1 MAGLDLVKFSMDIA
15 YQTNNFTQ
23 KGTIANENASGLL
36 ADLPKHIL
44 KNALKVPYFCE
55 PEEFKSICMALKNRL
70 CLLEPELE
78 ATHPTIKFL
87 AEHMIKNF
95 LKKNYR
101 DKQIKIVGAKLN
113 KAEAQIKSEKEPHF
127 CFLYPE
133 LEDHYRMLESMN
145 ANEVQADK
153 LEARKRALEIHIKAL
168 SDSVRKNPPSN
179 YSVGMRDQIEELLS
193 ETIALDR
200 EINKM
205 QDFSEVLE
213 SSTSKILKNCCN
225 VGAEE
230 CPVKADIVLGFD
242 SFYDIDLKKAFDN
255 FNEIGASEVYLSLVI
270 PFGLMFVDEY
280 YSDELGVFFRKTKK
294 GFIMTHND
302 MSNGYIHENSRTILG
317 LMDSS
322 FIELDSGSWVS
333 EIVNSTAEICLLKF
347 TKSKNMKKTVRKLLP
362 RKFDKY
368 SVILNPMDYFG
379 PYKQITP
386 MFVEKTKLEAIIGF
400 VGRYK
405 NSNKTII
412 QETLSFAQSLF
423 MSVAVGSTVLQEGS
437 ELCNAVLMP
446 MVLYAILDASFN
458 LGQTVK
464 CMSKAKPRGFL
475 KSIWNVCVDTFKN
488 RLHLVFG
495 ALYEYLTQS
504 RVERFLRERIDLRGL
519 ILISEIQS
527 GWSFRKIVK
536 IFNEVVPDRFDEF
549 IENMPTLNEIWNGN
563 ISPSELAAHA
573 VDLMLNGVENA
584 ELDIFKSDKIL
595 RRMSRNREK
604 EIFKMGCAEDDIDKY
619 KSTSFIKELSE
630 LNEIMKDAE
639 DSIEWNEAWIDYYSK
654 EKEKENDPSLMKVN
668 GEYTKIEYDLESHD
682 PNRKL
687 NDDDR
692 RMSDLSMAALSFN
705 TARMN
710 KDGTVKQLSENKIA
724 ELVQTLT
731 KKGCDGELALS
742 SEQVKEKLISLRD
755 NYVTN
760 IVSIPDGRLEE
771 IKSAVITSVKQLIKS
786 KAYEGVEN
794 KKIFVQSG
802 SAGCGKTSYVIRNWS
817 KNKDGTASKRDAY
830 IVPFANTCMQTSDA
844 LKLAYGDKIEYAV
857 KTYEKITELTGD
869 NCGGGTLYIDEA
881 GALSD
886 PFIIFA
892 IMVTKYERY
901 VLMGDDEQTGANDN
915 TGIMEINGYTTLIK
929 DPSNIERAYYTF
941 RYGPSA
947 AAFANFNFNYPVF
960 SLRNE
965 DTHVKIRDLSEI
977 DETTRDTVIT
987 ISKKNQGYYE
997 ERIKNASVMTAKSS
1011 QGLTKKRV
1019 HYVLRGNDVKDALSF
1034 RANSIVAATRATTEL
1049 NVYVDLVSK
1058 STKAVSNFRAF
1069 TNNYATLFNVVISN
1083 VSDFS

>member
-36 ADLPKHIL
+36 ADIPKHIL

-113 KAEAQIKSEKEPHF
+113 KAEANIKAEKNPHF

-145 ANEVQADK
+145 ANEIQADK
-153 LEARKRALEIHIKAL
+153 LEAKKRALEIHIKAL
-168 SDSVRKNPPSN
+168 SDSIKKNPPSS
-179 YSVGMRDQIEELLS
+179 YSAGMRDQVEELLS
-193 ETIALDR
+193 ETLTLDR
-200 EINKM
+200 EINRM
-205 QDFSEVLE
+205 QDMTEVLE
-213 SSTSKILKNCCN
+213 SSTSKILGNCCN
-225 VGAEE
+225 VGVEE
-230 CPVKADIVLGFD
+230 CPVRADIVLGFD
-242 SFYDIDLKKAFDN
+242 SFYDVDLKKAFKN
-255 FNEIGASEVYLSLVI
+255 FNSIGASEVYMSLVI

-302 MSNGYIHENSRTILG
+302 MSNGYIHENSRTIMG

-322 FIELDSGSWVS
+322 FIENEGETWMS

-347 TKSKNMKKTVRKLLP
+347 TKAKNIKKTVRKLLP

-368 SVILNPMDYFG
+368 TIILNPMDYFG
-379 PYKQITP
+379 PFKQLTP

-437 ELCNAVLMP
+437 ELCNAILMP
-446 MVLYAILDASFN
+446 MVLYAILDASFS

-464 CMSKAKPRGFL
+464 CLAKAKPKGFL
-475 KSIWNVCVDTFKN
+475 RSVWNVCIDAFKQ
-488 RLHLVFG
+488 RLHGVFG
-495 ALYEYLTQS
+495 PFYEFFTQT

-519 ILISEIQS
+519 ILISEVES
-527 GWSFRKIVK
+527 EWSFRKIVK
-536 IFNEVVPDRFDEF
+536 LFNEVIPDRFDEF
-549 IENMPTLNEIWNGN
+549 IENMPTLSDIWVGK

-573 VDLMLNGVENA
+573 VDLMINGQDNL
-584 ELDIFKSDKIL
+584 ELCIFKNEKTLRKIRREEEKKAYLEQSSD
-595 RRMSRNREK
+595 
-604 EIFKMGCAEDDIDKY
+604 FKDNY
-619 KSTSFIKELSE
+619 KSTKLISE
-630 LNEIMKDAE
+630 LGDLNNILREAE
-639 DSIEWNEAWIDYYSK
+639 DSIEWNEAWSAYYAQ
-654 EKEKENDPSLMKVN
+654 ETERNNDPSLKKVN
-668 GEYTKIEYDLESHD
+668 GSYEKVEYDLNAHD
-682 PNRKL
+682 PTRNL
-687 NDDDR
+687 HDDDR

-705 TARMN
+705 TNRMD
-710 KDGTVKQLSENKIA
+710 KGGKVKPLSDNQISD
-724 ELVQTLT
+724 LVKVLT
-731 KKGCDGELALS
+731 KTGEDAQLDLS
-742 SEQVKEKLISLRD
+742 PDQVKEKLISLRD

-760 IVSIPDGRLEE
+760 IVSLPDGRLEE
-771 IKSAVITSVKQLIKS
+771 IKSNVIVKVKELIKS
-786 KAYEGVEN
+786 KAYENVSN
-794 KKIFVQSG
+794 KKLFIKSG
-802 SAGCGKTSYVIRNWS
+802 SAGCGKTSYVIKNWS
-817 KNKDGTASKRDAY
+817 KDKDGNANKRDGY
-830 IVPFANTCMQTSDA
+830 IVPFANTCMQTNDA
-844 LKLAYGDKIEYAV
+844 LKAAYGDKLEYSV
-857 KTYEKITELTGD
+857 KTYEKVCELTGE

-881 GALSD
+881 GAMSD
-886 PFIIFA
+886 PFIIFS
-892 IMVTKYERY
+892 IMVTNYERY
-901 VLMGDDEQTGANDN
+901 VLIGDDEQTGANDN
-915 TGIMEINGYTTLIK
+915 TGIMEINGYTNLIADK
-929 DPSNIERAYYTF
+929 SKIERCYYTF
-941 RYGPSA
+941 RFGPSA
-947 AAFANFNFNYPVF
+947 AAFLNFNYNYPVF
-960 SLRNE
+960 SLRND
-965 DTHVKIRDLSEI
+965 DTFVKIRDLSEV
-977 DETTRDTVIT
+977 DETTNDTVIT
-987 ISKKNQGYYE
+987 VSKKNQGYYE
-997 ERIKNASVMTAKSS
+997 ERLKNASVMTAKSS
-1011 QGLTKKRV
+1011 QGLTKKKV
-1019 HYVLRGNDVKDALSF
+1019 HYVLRGNDVKDSLSF
-1034 RANSIVAATRATTEL
+1034 RANSIVAASRATTEL

-1058 STKAVSNFRAF
+1058 NTKAVSNFRAF
-1069 TNNYATLFNVVISN
+1069 TNNYATLFNVVLSN